1 MAPSQKNVVV
11 TGASS
16 GIGRD
21 CALHLAAQGWRV
33 FAGVRQQRDAAT
45 LQHHSDG
52 NISPVMLDVTS
63 PTDIAAAVE
72 QVQAQLNGQALHGL
86 INNAGIAVGG
96 PLEFLPIERIR
107 HQLEINVIG
116 QIAVTQAFLPLLREG
131 PGRVI
136 NVSSISG
143 RLSTPFLGPYAASKF
158 ALEALTDALR
168 GELKPWGIHVV
179 SIQPGVIATPIWQKS
194 LSSSLKIAAKLPP
207 QAMQLYG
214 EPLTNL
220 LNTIKSTGASG
231 ISPAKVSQ
239 AVAHALTA
247 SRPKTRYLVGT
258 DARLGALLANWAPDR
273 LRDWLIIKFGN
284 RS

>member
-1 MAPSQKNVVV
+1 MATSQKNVVV

-33 FAGVRQQRDAAT
+33 FAGVRRQLDAAT
-45 LQHHSDG
+45 LQNQSNG

-214 EPLTNL
+214 EPLNNL